1 MALADTID
9 IPARLSRRAVMMI
22 ALGAVVIMFI
32 VLELTLGPVSLSV
45 HDILA
50 SLIGNAEQAAQA
62 IITQIRAPR
71 VATGLCVGVGL
82 ALAGGTMQ
90 GLLRNPLADPGLI
103 GVTGGASLGAVLVIV
118 LGEQLFSGIPDPIR
132 PYLLPLA
139 AFIGAGIVTSLVFV
153 ISRRGGYTSVATL
166 ILAGVAVNSIAGA
179 AIGVMVYMSDDRQL
193 RDLTFWSMGSLAR
206 SDWTVVGVTV
216 VVTAASAVAFLRL
229 NRALDLFQLGER
241 AAFHTGLDVERI
253 KFRAGVLTA
262 IVVGTITAAAGPIG
276 FIGLI
281 APHMAR
287 MIMGP
292 GHKWMMP
299 ASALIGTAVILAAD
313 LGVRMAI
320 PPAEPPIGLATSL
333 IGGPFFLY
341 LLLARMKGGQ
351 GLV

>member
-1 MALADTID
+1 MAIAETTLAPRI
-9 IPARLSRRAVMMI
+9 SRRPLILA
-22 ALGAVVIMFI
+22 ALLGLVVVI
-32 VLELTLGPVSLSV
+32 VALELTMGPVSLSV
-45 HDILA
+45 DDILLA
-50 SLIGNAEQAAQA
+50 ITGDAPPAAQA
-62 IITQIRAPR
+62 IIAQIRAPR
-71 VATGLCVGVGL
+71 MVTGLCVGIGL
-82 ALAGGTMQ
+82 ALAGSTMQ
-90 GLLRNPLADPGLI
+90 GMLRNPLADPGLI
-103 GVTGGASLGAVLVIV
+103 GVTGGASLGAVIVIV
-118 LGEQLFSGIPDPIR
+118 LGETLFSGIPDILR

-139 AFIGAGIVTSLVFV
+139 AFIGAGIVTALVFA
-153 ISRRGGYTSVATL
+153 IARHGGQTSVATL

-179 AIGVMVYMSDDRQL
+179 AIGMMVYISDDRQL

-206 SDWTVVGVTV
+206 SDWTVVMVTLGVTL
-216 VVTAASAVAFLRL
+216 ACSLAFLRL

-241 AAFHTGLDVERI
+241 AAFHTGLDVERM

-287 MIMGP
+287 MVMGP

-299 ASALIGTAVILAAD
+299 AAALIGTVLILAAD

-320 PPAEPPIGLATSL
+320 PPTEPPIGLATSL

-341 LLLARMKGGQ
+341 LLLTRMKKGG
-351 GLV
+351 GFA